1 MNEQVTER
9 TLRENLARYID
20 NEAFVAKKI
29 GKARAEHLRNRR
41 ERAHKNA
48 DAVIRFFGKDGNL
61 ERLQAQ
67 IERNREAATA

>member
-1 MNEQVTER
+1 MSCETTER

-41 ERAHKNA
+41 QRALKNA
-48 DAVIRFFGKDGNL
+48 DAVIRFFGKEGNL

-67 IERNREAATA
+67 IERNQLEQVS